1 MKAVN
6 RSLNPWG
13 FGYNGALSFNSCKAV
28 HPNNKAVHNVIDQF
42 WNHCVEALRKE
53 IPAQQ
58 IKLWIEP
65 LTVVEF
71 DEDTASL
78 SMAAPNR
85 FKLDW
90 VLNNYGGRFN
100 ELATEFFGCDMAIQW
115 QVAAKQASP
124 LIAPPP
130 ATAKNSNE
138 RLIWILILVL
148 AGGIGS
154 VVYYFLR
161 ILPNN
166 DSEKPS

>member
-1 MKAVN
+1 M
-6 RSLNPWG
+6 
-13 FGYNGALSFNSCKAV
+13 
-28 HPNNKAVHNVIDQF
+28 IDQF

-71 DEDTASL
+71 DENTASL

-124 LIAPPP
+124 LTAAPPP
-130 ATAKNSNE
+130 ATPKNNSEAVSQGAPKVAAVKRDEIAATVYERSRLNRDLCFSNFVSG
-138 RLIWILILVL
+138 RANQL
-148 AGGIGS
+148 ARAAAEQVASNPGVS
-154 VVYYFLR
+154 YNPLFLY
-161 ILPNN
+161 
-166 DSEKPS
+166 